1 MNSSSF
7 TKVHNDN
14 FYGIT
19 VENQIT
25 RGNDAL
31 YASKL
36 VKGKYFKP
44 KIIKTIICVLSKFVI
59 NTEFDTTFA

>member
-36 VKGKYFKP
+36 VTGNYSKP
-44 KIIKTIICVLSKFVI
+44 KIIKIITYILSKFVI
-59 NTEFDTTFA
+59 ITEFDTTFA